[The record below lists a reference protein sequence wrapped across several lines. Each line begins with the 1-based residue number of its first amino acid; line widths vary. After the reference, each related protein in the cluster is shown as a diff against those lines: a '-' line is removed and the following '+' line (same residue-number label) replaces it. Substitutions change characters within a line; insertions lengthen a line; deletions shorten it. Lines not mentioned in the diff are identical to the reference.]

1 MEVTVDGMDAVV
13 EPSGMS
19 SWRVTGMTVL
29 NQLLRTTLS
38 KSEHSTEY
46 KKAPLVLNTA
56 GLYLSSAPL
65 T

>member
-1 MEVTVDGMDAVV
+1 MEVTVDGMDSVV

-38 KSEHSTEY
+38 KSEHSIEH
-46 KKAPLVLNTA
+46 KKAPQC
-56 GLYLSSAPL
+56 
-65 T
+65 

>member
-19 SWRVTGMTVL
+19 SWRVTEMTVL
-29 NQLLRTTLS
+29 NQLLRATLS
-38 KSEHSTEY
+38 KSEHSIEH
-46 KKAPLVLNTA
+46 KKAPLALNTA
-56 GLYLSSAPL
+56 GLYSSKALL